1 MNKRNVG
8 HRLALVGTILVL
20 IGVTFATGSALAS
33 DVKDVSSTA
42 DVLHTAADHSLARA
56 RKANYAA
63 VADAAT
69 AIVLDARLDLDIRL
83 SAHKSILLVVSR

>member
-8 HRLALVGTILVL
+8 NRLALVGAILAL
-20 IGVTFATGSALAS
+20 IGVSIATGSALAS
-33 DVKDVSSTA
+33 DEKDVSQTA
-42 DVLHTAADHSLARA
+42 DVIHTAADHSLARA

-83 SAHKSILLVVSR
+83 SAHKSISLVGSR